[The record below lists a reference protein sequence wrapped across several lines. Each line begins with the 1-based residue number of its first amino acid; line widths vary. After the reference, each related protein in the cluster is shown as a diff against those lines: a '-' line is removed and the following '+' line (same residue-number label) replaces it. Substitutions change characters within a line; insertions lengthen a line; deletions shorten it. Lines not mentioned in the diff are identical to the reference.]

1 MTMPAVLKVSVC
13 EPLKVQESILTLS
26 NMGCDSM
33 QAKPLFG
40 AVDGVAV
47 LGGDGGAVEEGA
59 DAGAVVGAWPPR
71 ANAAGIRWFSWL
83 SSWG

>member
-1 MTMPAVLKVSVC
+1 
-13 EPLKVQESILTLS
+13 
-26 NMGCDSM
+26 M